1 MNKLVI
7 KGLTEQ
13 EAQERLNSEGYNEL
27 PSSKKRSVFFI
38 AFEVAKEPMFIL
50 LVSCGIIY
58 LILGDVREAIIL
70 MFFVFVIMCITFIQE
85 RKTERAL
92 ESLRDLTSPRAS
104 VLRDGQ
110 KIRIAGREVVRGDIM
125 ILAEGDRIPA
135 DAILL
140 ESQNL
145 SIDESLLT
153 GESVPVM
160 KYPDELDNTVMSGG
174 ENQSYLFSGTMV
186 VQGQG
191 IAEVVS
197 VGTNT
202 KIGKIGKSLQVI
214 KEEETILKKDIRKT
228 VKVIGITSA
237 VLCVAVIIIYGITRS
252 NWLNGFLAGITLA
265 MAMIPEEF
273 PVVLTVFMSLGAW
286 RISQKRVLTRRIP
299 AVETLGSATVLCV
312 DKTGTLTMNIMRVQ
326 QLCVDNEV
334 FNVPKSKNANLD
346 ERFHEI
352 VEYGILASQTDPF
365 DPMEKAIREL
375 GEIFL
380 TDTEHIHNDWTM
392 IQEYPLSKS
401 LLAMSR
407 VWKKHG
413 SGDYTISAK
422 GSPEAIMDLCH
433 FDSMQTKNL
442 EIFIEQMAKDGLRV
456 IAVAKSRF
464 KPKVLPEIQ
473 HDFDFKFEG
482 LIGLADPVRE
492 QVPASIKEC
501 YNAHIRVVMI
511 TGDYPVTA
519 QNIASQIGLKNKEK
533 FITGQELDNLDDEEL
548 CRIIKDINIFARVV
562 PEQKYKI
569 VNGLK
574 KIGEIVAM
582 TGDGVNDAPALKA
595 ANIGIAMGGRGTDV
609 ARESASLVLLDD
621 DFSSIVTAVKMGRR
635 IFDNLKKAISYILA
649 IHIPIVGLSLI
660 TVILKWPL
668 ILFPVHIVF
677 LELIIDPA
685 CSLVFEAES
694 EEKDIMIRPPR
705 NVKESLFCKHTVVYS
720 ILQGLILL
728 IIVTAVFVLT
738 QHLGENIE
746 QARALSFVVLI
757 IGNIGL
763 IMSNR
768 SWTLTIP
775 KLMKQKNTALVLVI
789 FGAITFLILVLF
801 IPILRNIFRF
811 GPLHIIDIIIC
822 ISTGIISIVLFE
834 VIKFIRIKN

>member
-27 PSSKKRSVFFI
+27 PSSKKRSIFFI

-237 VLCVAVIIIYGITRS
+237 ILCIVVVVVYGITRA

-273 PVVLTVFMSLGAW
+273 PVVLTIFMSLGAW

-299 AVETLGSATVLCV
+299 AVETLGSVTVICS
-312 DKTGTLTMNIMRVQ
+312 DKTGTLTKGEMTIRKIFTQNNILEVSGTGYEPSGQ
-326 QLCVDNEV
+326 FNGLDKIDNNSFQLLLKSGILCNDSELYEKDKKWSIKGDSTEGALLVVAAKNNVNVNEV
-334 FNVPKSKNANLD
+334 K
-346 ERFHEI
+346 
-352 VEYGILASQTDPF
+352 
-365 DPMEKAIREL
+365 
-375 GEIFL
+375 
-380 TDTEHIHNDWTM
+380 
-392 IQEYPLSKS
+392 
-401 LLAMSR
+401 
-407 VWKKHG
+407 
-413 SGDYTISAK
+413 
-422 GSPEAIMDLCH
+422 
-433 FDSMQTKNL
+433 TKNQRIHEFPFSSERKRMTTIHQMENGKKL
-442 EIFIEQMAKDGLRV
+442 AFIKGAPEVVLKRCSQFLYRDKTINIDENEMQLILKTNEDMAKDALRIIALCYKEITEGTKYEEDVIENNMVFLGLVGMMDPPREEAIEATKICKEV
-456 IAVAKSRF
+456 HI
-464 KPKVLPEIQ
+464 KP
-473 HDFDFKFEG
+473 
-482 LIGLADPVRE
+482 
-492 QVPASIKEC
+492 
-501 YNAHIRVVMI
+501 VMI
-511 TGDYPVTA
+511 TGDHKLTA
-519 QNIASQIGLKNKEK
+519 VAVAKEIGFYKDGDMVL
-533 FITGQELDNLDDEEL
+533 TGEELERYSDEE
-548 CRIIKDINIFARVV
+548 FARIVDKV
-562 PEQKYKI
+562 SVYARVSPMDKLKI
-569 VNGLK
+569 VNAWK
-574 KIGEIVAM
+574 KRGDIVAM
-582 TGDGVNDAPALKA
+582 TGDGVNDAPALKHA
-595 ANIGIAMGGRGTDV
+595 DIGIAMGITGTEVTKEAADMVLSDDNFATIVKAIGLGRWIYDNIKKFMKD
-609 ARESASLVLLDD
+609 RILLEHCTAQKVTYRDSFPTH
-621 DFSSIVTAVKMGRR
+621 FSSPH
-635 IFDNLKKAISYILA
+635 Y
-649 IHIPIVGLSLI
+649 PLS
-660 TVILKWPL
+660 
-668 ILFPVHIVF
+668 H
-677 LELIIDPA
+677 
-685 CSLVFEAES
+685 S
-694 EEKDIMIRPPR
+694 
-705 NVKESLFCKHTVVYS
+705 
-720 ILQGLILL
+720 
-728 IIVTAVFVLT
+728 
-738 QHLGENIE
+738 
-746 QARALSFVVLI
+746 
-757 IGNIGL
+757 
-763 IMSNR
+763 
-768 SWTLTIP
+768 
-775 KLMKQKNTALVLVI
+775 
-789 FGAITFLILVLF
+789 
-801 IPILRNIFRF
+801 RF
-811 GPLHIIDIIIC
+811 
-822 ISTGIISIVLFE
+822 
-834 VIKFIRIKN
+834 